1 MARVL
6 VLLPARDFD
15 PSEAGVSWR
24 VLVSA
29 GHVVDFATP
38 DGQSALA
45 DDMMLTGQGL
55 DPWGAIPL
63 LRKLPLVG
71 LLLRADS
78 DARQDYA
85 GMITDPNYV
94 APQRWDAVDA
104 TAYDALLLPGGHR
117 ARGMRE
123 YLESKIL
130 QDLVAHFFE
139 EQKPVAAICHGVVLA
154 ARSVSKRTGRSVLW
168 GYQTT
173 ALTWAFENS
182 AWSIARIT
190 RFWDPNYY
198 RTYLEQDGQPKGF
211 MSVQQEVMRALA
223 RPEDFRD
230 VPKTDPD
237 YRRKTSGLVRDSMD
251 DETPAFV
258 VRDRNYVSA
267 RWPGDVHTFAKTFAN
282 VLKELTPAES
292 GASDPVTG

>member
-15 PSEAGVSWR
+15 PSETAVSWR
-24 VLVSA
+24 VLVDA
-29 GHVVDFATP
+29 GHTVSFATP
-38 DGQSALA
+38 DGGSALA
-45 DDMMLTGQGL
+45 DDMMLTGRGL

-63 LRKLPLVG
+63 LRNLPLFG
-71 LLLRADS
+71 LLMRANR
-78 DARQDYA
+78 DARKAYA
-85 GMITDPNYV
+85 GMITAPNYI
-94 APQRWDAVDA
+94 APQRWDTVDPVI
-104 TAYDALLLPGGHR
+104 YDALLLPGGHR
-117 ARGMRE
+117 ARGMRQ
-123 YLESKIL
+123 YLESEVL
-130 QDLVAHFFE
+130 QSIVVRFFE
-139 EQKPVAAICHGVVLA
+139 AEKPVAAICHGVVLA
-154 ARSVSKRTGRSVLW
+154 ARSHSKRTGRSVLC

-182 AWSIARIT
+182 AWSVARIT

-198 RTYLEQDGQPKGF
+198 RTYLEQAGQPKGF

-230 VPKTDPD
+230 VPKDDPHF
-237 YRRKTSGLVRDSMD
+237 RRKTSGLVRDSMD

-267 RWPGDVHTFAKTFAN
+267 RWPGDVHTFAKTFAGM
-282 VLKELTPAES
+282 LQ
-292 GASDPVTG
+292 